1 MRVTKRGRYDVK
13 YYYDHLDRL
22 AARKDNFGNITQF
35 LYTNHQRPN
44 EVNDAFLFSLNIKL
58 TLSLITM
65 YKNLIVKIIVVKFF
79 KCVIQSVFY
88 KSTEVVS
95 CLIFTI

>member
-44 EVNDAFLFSLNIKL
+44 EVNDAFLFFIKHK
-58 TLSLITM
+58 T
-65 YKNLIVKIIVVKFF
+65 ND
-79 KCVIQSVFY
+79 VI
-88 KSTEVVS
+88 K
-95 CLIFTI
+95 